1 MSVHTVF
8 PVLDQQLSSEF
19 GQRKLLFDELDAQ
32 ARTIEFRWKSTWV
45 ELADICET
53 VDSNQ
58 LWREG
63 GYASFG
69 AWITN
74 ACPTSRSMA
83 YMALGL
89 RKELKEFSAEDLKQ
103 IPLGN
108 AEILKNTPRQ
118 NRTSELLAAAKEQPP
133 REFERTVID
142 AAPAGHLER
151 TQCHKFRLTAEA
163 SKNLQRS
170 LDMWRF
176 LNDDPKATAIEA
188 FEGMFTDYM
197 LSHQREFEQ
206 KVANR

>member
-8 PVLDQQLSSEF
+8 PVVDQQLSSEF
-19 GQRKLLFDELDAQ
+19 GQRKLLFDKLDAQ
-32 ARTIEFRWKSTWV
+32 ARAIEFRWKSTWV

-69 AWITN
+69 AWIKN

-89 RKELKEFSAEDLKQ
+89 RKELKEISAEDLKQ

-151 TQCHKFRLTAEA
+151 TQCHKFRLDAGA
-163 SKNLQRS
+163 SKKLQVTF
-170 LDMWRF
+170 DKWRY
-176 LNDDPKATAIEA
+176 LNDDPEATAAECL
-188 FEGMFTDYM
+188 EGVLADYTNYT
-197 LSHQREFEQ
+197 QREFEQ
-206 KVANR
+206 KAANR